1 MREALAELQ
10 AARFS
15 PPAIARFLRASGLRA
30 QETRQ
35 ARPALAR
42 QALTWSAAGA
52 LAWVIPA
59 IAGLGPFRTR
69 LPAGLAGW
77 AVTALM
83 LDWHLGM
90 FESEAGEPR
99 PLGPADACTL
109 TRAWLVPL
117 AAQRPGPLVCAIG
130 LASDG
135 LDGAFARASVPTRAG
150 RDLEGLVD
158 TVFALASLRG
168 GVRCGGLG
176 RLAAT
181 AESGRLLAGIGIGI
195 AAYFGSGER
204 PDPSLSR
211 AARASTPIRAGGLI
225 AAGLGH
231 RRTANTVVA
240 VGTLAAVLAGLHTSA
255 GVPVA
260 QAPAGDSRRR

>member
-1 MREALAELQ
+1 MR
-10 AARFS
+10 AAGFD
-15 PPAIARFLRASGLRA
+15 PPAVARFLRASGLRA
-30 QETRQ
+30 RETRQ

-59 IAGLGPFRTR
+59 IAGLGPFRER
-69 LPAGLAGW
+69 LRPGLTGW
-77 AVTALM
+77 ALTALM

-109 TRAWLVPL
+109 ARAWLVPL

-130 LASDG
+130 FASDG
-135 LDGAFARASVPTRAG
+135 LDGALARASVPTRAG

-158 TVFALASLRG
+158 AAFALASLRG

-181 AESGRLLAGIGIGI
+181 AEAGRLLAGVGVGVG
-195 AAYFGSGER
+195 AYFGSGER

-211 AARASTPIRAGGLI
+211 AARASTPIRAAGVI
-225 AAGLGH
+225 AAGLGR
-231 RRTANTVVA
+231 RRTANALVSL
-240 VGTLAAVLAGLHTSA
+240 GTLAAVVAGIQASRL
-255 GVPVA
+255 
-260 QAPAGDSRRR
+260 APAAQPTSLLSR